1 MSCAKEVKAEE
12 QGVKTDLLDSFEE
25 GSGCILLLLGSSTV
39 FSSSLET
46 LIDLTELYFTCQ
58 GRSFTYVD

>member
-46 LIDLTELYFTCQ
+46 LVDLTELYFTCQ
-58 GRSFTYVD
+58 DHSFTYVD

>member
-46 LIDLTELYFTCQ
+46 LIDLTELYFTYQ